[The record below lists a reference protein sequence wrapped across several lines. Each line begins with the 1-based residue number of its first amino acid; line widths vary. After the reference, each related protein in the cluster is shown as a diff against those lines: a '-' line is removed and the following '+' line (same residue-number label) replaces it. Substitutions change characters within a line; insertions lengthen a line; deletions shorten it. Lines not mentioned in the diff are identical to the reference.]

1 MPWRNSSPWIP
12 DLVCKVNIVDAD
24 GTLNTF
30 TREKDPVGFSAATFN
45 LGLPGIIYSYTVRV
59 ESMFNLITSD
69 TYPLRDSYFGYPKLG
84 GARLKEKVRGN
95 DQTMI
100 LYWPFN
106 NHFGQK
112 GQGQV
117 QEKGSEKVVDEIWV
131 KQWQWTD
138 LPQTKAAAWKAF
150 QRIRQ
155 HISSICGDTMFG
167 LMSAY
172 PRLTPLVNHII
183 SKKFRSK
190 NEMVLAAPDATYYR
204 AISMLP
210 HILGYAKRGEFPVNV
225 TIDMRFIKS
234 SDLLMSYAY
243 DEDSETIY
251 CTIEVLSAA
260 NTKGFEEFP
269 AVVAQ
274 HCMQEFQA
282 KPHRAKL
289 WEHIPGVVPYLRD
302 QAGP

>member
-30 TREKDPVGFSAATFN
+30 TREKDPVGFQQPLS
-45 LGLPGIIYSYTVRV
+45 IS
-59 ESMFNLITSD
+59 SD

-210 HILGYAKRGEFPVNV
+210 HVWG
-225 TIDMRFIKS
+225 
-234 SDLLMSYAY
+234 
-243 DEDSETIY
+243 
-251 CTIEVLSAA
+251 
-260 NTKGFEEFP
+260 
-269 AVVAQ
+269 
-274 HCMQEFQA
+274 
-282 KPHRAKL
+282 
-289 WEHIPGVVPYLRD
+289 
-302 QAGP
+302 